1 MKNVQKGFTL
11 IELMIVVAIIGI
23 LAAVAI
29 PAYQDYTVK
38 SKITELT
45 SLTSSARLAVG
56 VYCSENG
63 GSMTPTMTGASI
75 DTITG
80 NTGGSLTIVTPTSKY
95 MSGAAIVAATG
106 AITATSSGTNGIPTG
121 TITWAPTCTTAG
133 TTWGVTGTGNVGAT
147 KFLPKT

>member
-1 MKNVQKGFTL
+1 MKKVQQGFTL

-29 PAYQDYTVK
+29 PAYQDYTIK

-63 GSMTPTMTGASI
+63 GSLTPAMAGASL

-80 NTGGSLTIVTPTSKY
+80 GTGGSLTINTPTSKY
-95 MSGAAIVAATG
+95 LGSATIVAATG
-106 AITATSSGTNGIPTG
+106 AITANSSGNNGIPTG
-121 TITWAPTCTTAG
+121 TIVWTPGCTTAG
-133 TTWGVTGTGNVGAT
+133 TTWAVTGTGNVGAA
-147 KFLPKT
+147 KYLPKS